1 MARINVILLALL
13 LPFMGRS
20 QRIKT
25 NLSKQFVIAGE
36 SFTIYYILEDFKDED
51 EFIAPSFKGFKVV
64 SGPYTNNGTTTDRY
78 GTKPIKNIQFTLEA
92 LYPGKF
98 VIDGPSIKV
107 NSRLIKSPDAV
118 VDVVSKKEA
127 PGKADPEVSSEYF
140 LRPGEDPNEK
150 IRKNLFMKVMVNKKT
165 CFVGEPVVATY
176 KLYSRLTSKSDIV
189 KNPGFYGFTVQDIIS
204 LSDNIA
210 STEIV
215 DGKVFD
221 VHTVRAVQLYPLRA
235 GEFAI
240 DPMEVVNKVE
250 FSKSAVNKKS
260 EQEIVEGVVDEKE
273 SPRSANEV
281 VYNIST
287 ERITIHV
294 KPLPVLKKPAGFNGA
309 TGRFS
314 IRTSLEKPQ
323 MARNEE
329 GSFVITVSGK
339 GNFTQLSAPS
349 VMWPEGIEAF
359 EPLIKD
365 SLDKSQ
371 TPLRGS
377 RSFRFSFISSRPG
390 TYTLPTI
397 SFSFFDPDSNKY
409 KTINSLP
416 AEVTI
421 SNTERKELP
430 KKEQAIVNTP
440 QRDYKSLWIYGG
452 ILLVVL
458 SIILLQFKKPKKESL
473 VKSMNVEKEPAVSID
488 QLLQP
493 ARFAM
498 VAGDDSFYRLL
509 QKSIWEYLN
518 NKWQLSGTRMNKDE
532 LYRAMNEKGMDRE
545 LYNGLLDILR
555 QCETA
560 MFTKAE
566 LGIDKEELLS
576 RTRTLLS
583 KI

>member
-1 MARINVILLALL
+1 VSR
-13 LPFMGRS
+13 
-20 QRIKT
+20 
-25 NLSKQFVIAGE
+25 QFVIAGE
-36 SFTIYYILEDFKDED
+36 SFTISYILEDFKDED

-64 SGPYTNNGTTTDRY
+64 SGPYTNNGTTPDRY

-98 VIDGPSIKV
+98 VIDGPSTKV
-107 NSRLIKSPDAV
+107 NNRLIKSPDVV
-118 VDVVSKKEA
+118 VDVVSKKEM
-127 PGKADPEVSSEYF
+127 PGKGSQEISSEYF
-140 LRPGEDPNEK
+140 LRPGEDPDEK

-189 KNPGFYGFTVQDIIS
+189 KNPGFYGFTVQDIVS

-221 VHTVRAVQLYPLRA
+221 VHTVRAVQLYPLQA
-235 GEFAI
+235 GEFLI

-260 EQEIVEGVVDEKE
+260 EQEISEGVYDEKE
-273 SPRSANEV
+273 SPRNANGVKYE
-281 VYNIST
+281 YNIST
-287 ERITIHV
+287 EKITIHV
-294 KPLPVLKKPAGFNGA
+294 KPLPELKKPAGFNGA
-309 TGRFS
+309 TGRFF
-314 IRTSLEKPQ
+314 ILTSLEKPQ

-329 GSFVITVSGK
+329 GVFVVTVSGK
-339 GNFTQLSAPS
+339 GNFTQLSAPP
-349 VMWPEGIEAF
+349 VVWPGGIEAF
-359 EPLIKD
+359 EPFIKD

-377 RSFRFSFISSRPG
+377 RSFRFPFISSRPG

-409 KTINSLP
+409 KTISSQP
-416 AEVTI
+416 AEVII
-421 SNTERKELP
+421 SNTEKKELP
-430 KKEQAIVNTP
+430 KKEQAIVNTR
-440 QRDYKSLWIYGG
+440 QKDYKSLWIYGG
-452 ILLVVL
+452 IFLVVL
-458 SIILLQFKKPKKESL
+458 SIILLQFRKPKKESL
-473 VKSMNVEKEPAVSID
+473 AKSMNVEKEPVVSID

-498 VAGDDSFYRLL
+498 VAGDDSFYKLL
-509 QKSIWEYLN
+509 QKSIWEHLN
-518 NKWQLSGTRMNKDE
+518 NKLQLSGTRMNKDE
-532 LYRAMNEKGMDRE
+532 LYRMMSEKGMDRE
-545 LYNGLLDILR
+545 LFNSLSDILQ

-560 MFTKAE
+560 MFTNAE
-566 LGIDKEELLS
+566 LETDKEELLNS
-576 RTRTLLS
+576 TRALLS

>member
-1 MARINVILLALL
+1 MARINVILLALF

-20 QRIKT
+20 QTIKT
-25 NLSKQFVIAGE
+25 NLSKRFVIAGE

-64 SGPYTNNGTTTDRY
+64 SGPYTNYGTIPDRY

-107 NSRLIKSPDAV
+107 NSRLIKSPDVV
-118 VDVVSKKEA
+118 VDVVSKKETA
-127 PGKADPEVSSEYF
+127 GKADPEVSSEYF

-221 VHTVRAVQLYPLRA
+221 VHTVRAVQLYPLQA

-260 EQEIVEGVVDEKE
+260 EQEIVEGVVDEKK

-329 GSFVITVSGK
+329 GTFVITVSGK

-349 VMWPEGIEAF
+349 VVWPEGIEAF
-359 EPLIKD
+359 EPIIKD
-365 SLDKSQ
+365 SLDKTQ

-416 AEVTI
+416 AEVII

-430 KKEQAIVNTP
+430 KKEKAIVKTR

-452 ILLVVL
+452 IFLVVL
-458 SIILLQFKKPKKESL
+458 SIILLQFRKPKKESL
-473 VKSMNVEKEPAVSID
+473 VKSMNVEKEPVFSIE

-509 QKSIWEYLN
+509 QKSIWEHLN

-532 LYRAMNEKGMDRE
+532 LYKTMNKKGIDRE
-545 LYNGLLDILR
+545 LYNGLSDILR

-566 LGIDKEELLS
+566 LETDKEELLS
-576 RTRTLLS
+576 RTRVLLS